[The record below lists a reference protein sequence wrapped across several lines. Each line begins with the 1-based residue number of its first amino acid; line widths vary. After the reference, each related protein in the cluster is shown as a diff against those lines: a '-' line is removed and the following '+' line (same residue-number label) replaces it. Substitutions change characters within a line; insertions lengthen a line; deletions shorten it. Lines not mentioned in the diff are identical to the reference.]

1 MPVESVRGQL
11 ERDCTAK
18 SHVGQDLVQNWHYST
33 VGIKIT
39 AGSLR
44 WHPTASGMRVSRVSP

>member
-1 MPVESVRGQL
+1 MPDRLDPVSDDGGGL
-11 ERDCTAK
+11 DLIK
-18 SHVGQDLVQNWHYST
+18 SWHYST

-44 WHPTASGMRVSRVSP
+44 WHLTAGGMRVSRVSP